1 MKNFEKFCIT
11 LLIVV
16 SSVISYYVITLGVY
30 SLLVWELTYK
40 INWNSIGN
48 MLSVIYVLGL
58 FMYTISVTAFI
69 LEDI

>member
-16 SSVISYYVITLGVY
+16 SSVISYYVITLGIY

-40 INWNSIGN
+40 INWNLLGD
-48 MLSVIYVLGL
+48 MLSKVYITGL
-58 FMYTISVTAFI
+58 FIYTICVTAFI